1 MSSSIFTSGTTS
13 NEGSTL
19 HFTTIL
25 PAAGETG
32 KPPLILVPGGAGHGS
47 QFLDIMPYFTSK
59 FQPATFSR
67 RQHGLSTPLPGTSF
81 GYLNP
86 AQQARDILA
95 VADALG
101 FGNQKLYLF
110 SSSGGGVISF
120 QLAAMHPKRVAHLI
134 AHEMPCAALLP
145 DSEKLLDFI
154 IAVHATYLSDGAAA
168 AYELFLP
175 RFPGYEDVPRLGGAA
190 EGDEERF
197 LKYELLPLSLYTPD
211 LRRVKESGV
220 SVAFTYG
227 KLSRDASYVRST
239 IELASVLGCQ
249 RYLVPGN
256 HTGFRYEPEA
266 FATEILKNFADMEE
280 KERMR
285 SVQVGF

>member
-1 MSSSIFTSGTTS
+1 MSPPIFTRGTTS
-13 NEGSTL
+13 NEGCTL

-25 PAAGETG
+25 HATGETG
-32 KPPLILVPGGAGHGS
+32 KPPLIFAPGGSGHS
-47 QFLDIMPYFTSK
+47 TQYLDIMPHLTSK
-59 FQPATFSR
+59 FRPATFSR

-81 GYLNP
+81 VYLNP
-86 AQQARDILA
+86 AQQARGILA
-95 VADALG
+95 VAGALG
-101 FGNQKLYLF
+101 FGTQKLYLF

-120 QLAAMHPKRVAHLI
+120 QPAATHPERVAHLI

-145 DSEKLLDFI
+145 DSDKVLNFLF
-154 IAVHATYLSDGAAA
+154 AVHAAYLADGEAA
-168 AYELFLP
+168 AYNLFLP
-175 RFPGYEDVPRLGGAA
+175 HFPGYDDLPRMGGAA

-211 LRRVKESGV
+211 LRRVKENGV

-227 KLSRDASYVRST
+227 KLSRDASFVRST
-239 IELASVLGCQ
+239 IELASILGCQ

-266 FATEILKNFADMEE
+266 FATETLKILAEMEE

-285 SVQVGF
+285 SVTGF

>member
-1 MSSSIFTSGTTS
+1 MSLPISTSGTTS
-13 NEGSTL
+13 NEGCTL

-25 PAAGETG
+25 PATGETG
-32 KPPLILVPGGAGHGS
+32 KPLLIFVPGGAGHS
-47 QFLDIMPYFTSK
+47 TQFLDIMPHLTSK

-81 GYLNP
+81 VHLNP

-101 FGNQKLYLF
+101 FGTEKLYLF
-110 SSSGGGVISF
+110 SSSGGGIISF
-120 QLAAMHPKRVAHLI
+120 QLAATQPERVEHLI

-145 DSEKLLDFI
+145 GSDEVLNFLFRVYE
-154 IAVHATYLSDGAAA
+154 AYLADGQAA
-168 AYELFLP
+168 AYSLFRP
-175 RFPGYEDVPRLGGAA
+175 NFIGYDDLPRLGGGA

-227 KLSRDASYVRST
+227 KLSCDASYVRST
-239 IELASVLGCQ
+239 IELASILGCQ

-266 FATEILKNFADMEE
+266 FAAEILKIFVSMEE

-285 SVQVGF
+285 SITGF